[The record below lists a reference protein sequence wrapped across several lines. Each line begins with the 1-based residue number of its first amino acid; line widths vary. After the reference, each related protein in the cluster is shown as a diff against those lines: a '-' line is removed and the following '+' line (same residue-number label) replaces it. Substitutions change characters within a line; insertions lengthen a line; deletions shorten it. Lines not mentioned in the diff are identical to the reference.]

1 MKNKII
7 VIGKN
12 GLLGSNLNSHLKH
25 KNFVS
30 NLGYKEFIKKD
41 KKFEKTL
48 ITSSTLP
55 VI

>member
-30 NLGYKEFIKKD
+30 NLGYKEFIKKI
-41 KKFEKTL
+41 KN
-48 ITSSTLP
+48 S
-55 VI
+55 